1 MFHNKIFF
9 LFLLFFA
16 KINSENNDITI
27 YATNEVIAGCENGYY
42 LIELNVKFS
51 SKFDGYYSFLLN
63 LENPSELV
71 FKCFIEYK
79 NSSIICIGNLNS
91 NDFDFEYGEYI
102 EFPINFPE
110 VKGIKWD
117 YNSFARNIYGKGW
130 IVEEDC
136 LMKTQDNFTM
146 NDSGLIFNIND
157 IYDDS
162 CIEKDN
168 SLEYNYNF
176 KMKGN
181 FILNNLLENDNDE
194 IEVLQDIWIPISI
207 KARKFKFIRTEDF
220 YFAFCPFSIKLSKSN
235 INNQFI
241 FNCNIPIPEGR
252 LLLQDIKIQ
261 SFYDFFHIK
270 TKLHN
275 EAFLDNIY
283 FKINRTKNIQFTPPE
298 ETNTDIANVT
308 NNNEITVN
316 YFILGESE
324 SNSDKIYCPDK
335 PLFKITDSNTDI
347 RLSYSGLLN
356 YTFTLSGILYFQN
369 KNHSNIASLY
379 NEIVF
384 NLKIIDNLAENEDN
398 QIAEALCIIPK
409 GTIFYK
415 KINIF
420 CNANKISEESMNT
433 NDTDILLNWNL
444 ESNRLH
450 RNLIIKWPEENKKI
464 KHMYYY
470 TIKGF
475 SILNQN
481 YGCYNNKFYFY
492 IYIYSLNFEPDIEFE
507 IQMKNP
513 TEPKAI
519 CKIYDTSIL
528 KCYFPLEKKKLEKH
542 TSIDMKTNYSYSS
555 VDTDGNK
562 VVFTVENFESD
573 YEDLHLKLRDS
584 CGDYFIVGLLKN
596 AGIDYIKVGII
607 FLCILCFVIMVIIC
621 FICYVVYKIKTR
633 NIKGKYI
640 RYVEEGSNGNVV
652 NINNNKENKKR
663 KF

>member
-9 LFLLFFA
+9 LFLFFFV

-27 YATNEVIAGCENGYY
+27 YATNEVIEGCEEGYY
-42 LIELNVKFS
+42 LIKLNVEFS
-51 SKFDGYYSFLLN
+51 SEFEGYYSFILN
-63 LENPSELV
+63 LENPSELE
-71 FKCFIEYK
+71 FKCFVEYK

-91 NDFDFEYGEYI
+91 NDFDFEYGEFI

-136 LMKTQDNFTM
+136 LMKDEENFTM
-146 NDSGLIFNIND
+146 NDWGLIFNITD

-162 CIEKDN
+162 CIEKNN
-168 SLEYNYNF
+168 SLEYSYNF

-181 FILNNLLENDNDE
+181 FILNNLLENDEDE
-194 IEVLQDIWIPISI
+194 IEILQDIWVPISI
-207 KARKFKFIRTEDF
+207 KARKYRFIRVEHF
-220 YFAFCPFSIKLSKSN
+220 YFAFCPFNIKLSKSN
-235 INNQFI
+235 INEQFI
-241 FNCNIPIPEGR
+241 FDCNIPIPEGK
-252 LLLQDIKIQ
+252 LLIHDIKIQ

-270 TKLHN
+270 SKLDDDI
-275 EAFLDNIY
+275 FSDNIY
-283 FKINRTKNIQFTPPE
+283 FKINRTRNIHFISSE
-298 ETNTDIANVT
+298 ETNTDIENLT
-308 NNNEITVN
+308 KSSDIIVN

-324 SNSDKIYCPDK
+324 SNSNKIYCPDK
-335 PLFKITDSNTDI
+335 PLFRIADSNTGI
-347 RLSYSGLLN
+347 RLFNSGRFN
-356 YTFTLSGILYFQN
+356 YTFTLSGFLYFQN
-369 KNHSNIASLY
+369 KNYSNISLLY
-379 NEIVF
+379 DEIIF
-384 NLKIIDNLAENEDN
+384 NLKLIDNLAENEDN
-398 QIAEALCIIPK
+398 QIAEATCVIHRE
-409 GTIFYK
+409 TIFYK

-420 CNANKISEESMNT
+420 CSANKISEESMRT
-433 NDTDILLNWNL
+433 NDTDVLLNWNL
-444 ESNRLH
+444 ESNRLQ
-450 RNLIIKWPEENKKI
+450 RNLIIKWPKENKKI

-475 SILNQN
+475 SLLNQN

-492 IYIYSLNFEPDIEFE
+492 IYIYTLDFEPDIEFE

-513 TEPKAI
+513 PEPKAI
-519 CKIYDTSIL
+519 CKIYEPSIL

-542 TSIDMKTNYSYSS
+542 TSIDMMTNYSYYS

-562 VVFTVENFESD
+562 VVFMVENFDSD

-596 AGIDYIKVGII
+596 AGVDYIKVGII
-607 FLCILCFVIMVIIC
+607 LLCILCFVIMVIIC

-633 NIKGKYI
+633 NMRGKYM
-640 RYVEEGSNGNVV
+640 RYVEEGSNNHV
-652 NINNNKENKKR
+652 NINNNKENKKI
-663 KF
+663 KL

>member
-1 MFHNKIFF
+1 MFHSKIFF

-146 NDSGLIFNIND
+146 NDWGLIFNIND

-220 YFAFCPFSIKLSKSN
+220 YFAFCPFNIKLSKSN
-235 INNQFI
+235 IDNQFI

-275 EAFLDNIY
+275 EAFLDIW
-283 FKINRTKNIQFTPPE
+283 II
-298 ETNTDIANVT
+298 
-308 NNNEITVN
+308 
-316 YFILGESE
+316 FIL
-324 SNSDKIYCPDK
+324 K
-335 PLFKITDSNTDI
+335 
-347 RLSYSGLLN
+347 
-356 YTFTLSGILYFQN
+356 
-369 KNHSNIASLY
+369 
-379 NEIVF
+379 
-384 NLKIIDNLAENEDN
+384 
-398 QIAEALCIIPK
+398 
-409 GTIFYK
+409 
-415 KINIF
+415 
-420 CNANKISEESMNT
+420 
-433 NDTDILLNWNL
+433 
-444 ESNRLH
+444 
-450 RNLIIKWPEENKKI
+450 
-464 KHMYYY
+464 
-470 TIKGF
+470 
-475 SILNQN
+475 
-481 YGCYNNKFYFY
+481 
-492 IYIYSLNFEPDIEFE
+492 
-507 IQMKNP
+507 
-513 TEPKAI
+513 
-519 CKIYDTSIL
+519 
-528 KCYFPLEKKKLEKH
+528 
-542 TSIDMKTNYSYSS
+542 
-555 VDTDGNK
+555 
-562 VVFTVENFESD
+562 
-573 YEDLHLKLRDS
+573 
-584 CGDYFIVGLLKN
+584 
-596 AGIDYIKVGII
+596 
-607 FLCILCFVIMVIIC
+607 
-621 FICYVVYKIKTR
+621 
-633 NIKGKYI
+633 
-640 RYVEEGSNGNVV
+640 
-652 NINNNKENKKR
+652 
-663 KF
+663 

>member
-1 MFHNKIFF
+1 
-9 LFLLFFA
+9 
-16 KINSENNDITI
+16 
-27 YATNEVIAGCENGYY
+27 
-42 LIELNVKFS
+42 
-51 SKFDGYYSFLLN
+51 
-63 LENPSELV
+63 
-71 FKCFIEYK
+71 
-79 NSSIICIGNLNS
+79 
-91 NDFDFEYGEYI
+91 
-102 EFPINFPE
+102 
-110 VKGIKWD
+110 
-117 YNSFARNIYGKGW
+117 
-130 IVEEDC
+130 
-136 LMKTQDNFTM
+136 
-146 NDSGLIFNIND
+146 
-157 IYDDS
+157 
-162 CIEKDN
+162 
-168 SLEYNYNF
+168 
-176 KMKGN
+176 
-181 FILNNLLENDNDE
+181 
-194 IEVLQDIWIPISI
+194 
-207 KARKFKFIRTEDF
+207 
-220 YFAFCPFSIKLSKSN
+220 
-235 INNQFI
+235 
-241 FNCNIPIPEGR
+241 
-252 LLLQDIKIQ
+252 
-261 SFYDFFHIK
+261 
-270 TKLHN
+270 
-275 EAFLDNIY
+275 
-283 FKINRTKNIQFTPPE
+283 
-298 ETNTDIANVT
+298 
-308 NNNEITVN
+308 
-316 YFILGESE
+316 
-324 SNSDKIYCPDK
+324 
-335 PLFKITDSNTDI
+335 
-347 RLSYSGLLN
+347 
-356 YTFTLSGILYFQN
+356 
-369 KNHSNIASLY
+369 
-379 NEIVF
+379 
-384 NLKIIDNLAENEDN
+384 
-398 QIAEALCIIPK
+398 
-409 GTIFYK
+409 
-415 KINIF
+415 
-420 CNANKISEESMNT
+420 MNT

-640 RYVEEGSNGNVV
+640 RYVEEGSNGNVI